1 MSTVINES
9 LIWCN
14 ISSNLNI
21 YDAVSIFQMQ
31 ACSSYSLS
39 CSFSWSAA
47 ACPEGCS
54 VGSDKHTQTTS
65 EIGIQFSQISLQFA
79 LTKAGKHSITVYTGH
94 NNILWS
100 WAQRGEQEFLY
111 LWAILQYK
119 YAKHHNTSGP
129 ENQRLEIIASFFF
142 FWKPISQSFQQQTL
156 WKASKGMPFCSSL
169 AMPYYILCTF
179 FLSHWVL
186 RFRHIKAPKGPNCLF
201 FLFFFF
207 PFFFLL

>member
-1 MSTVINES
+1 MLLAYFKCRHAPATP
-9 LIWCN
+9 
-14 ISSNLNI
+14 
-21 YDAVSIFQMQ
+21 
-31 ACSSYSLS
+31 
-39 CSFSWSAA
+39 SAA
-47 ACPEGCS
+47 HFPGPPPPVRKDARWA
-54 VGSDKHTQTTS
+54 DKHTQTTS

-179 FLSHWVL
+179 FLSHRVL

-207 PFFFLL
+207 PFFFSPLNMKNMKADTEAGPC

>member
-1 MSTVINES
+1 MSAVINES

-39 CSFSWSAA
+39 CSFSWSATTR
-47 ACPEGCS
+47 PERCS

-100 WAQRGEQEFLY
+100 WAQRGEQEFLC
-111 LWAILQYK
+111 LRAILQYK

-129 ENQRLEIIASFFF
+129 ENQRLEIIASFF
-142 FWKPISQSFQQQTL
+142 WKPISQSFQQQTL
-156 WKASKGMPFCSSL
+156 WKASEGMPFCRFL
-169 AMPYYILCTF
+169 AMHCSRCAILYIMHL
-179 FLSHWVL
+179 LSVSPG
-186 RFRHIKAPKGPNCLF
+186 PKVQTYQST
-201 FLFFFF
+201 
-207 PFFFLL
+207 